1 MENGENKYR
10 ELEKRSTEC
19 AKAVVRLCLKLPKNS
34 ITNPLINQVVRSS
47 GSMGANYREANEAL
61 SKKDFLHRMKIT
73 RKETKE
79 TRHWLELIEVAV
91 PEVSEEVAKISREV
105 DELRS
110 IFSAIITKSTI

>member
-1 MENGENKYR
+1 MGENSSRYR

-19 AKAVVRLCLKLPKNS
+19 AKAVIRLCLKLPKGS
-34 ITNPLINQVVRSS
+34 VTNPLITQIIRSS
-47 GSMGANYREANEAL
+47 GSIGANFREANEAL

-91 PEVSEEVAKISREV
+91 PEVSAEIARINREV

-110 IFSAIITKSTI
+110 IFSAIIDKSRG